1 MTALLRVENL
11 DVRFR
16 SVEAVRGISFEI
28 QKGEVLALVGESGSG
43 KSASALALTRLLPQR
58 ACEIRGRASLDGVDL
73 LALPPRELRR
83 IRGGRIAYVFQEPM
97 SALHPLIRVGRQI
110 AEAVREH
117 RPGVPAMKEAVRL
130 LAETGLPDPVL
141 AARSWP
147 HELSGGMQQRAV
159 IAMALAGEP
168 ELLVADEPTTALD
181 VTVQAQILDLL
192 RSERQKRG
200 MAVLFITHHM
210 ALLTNFA
217 DRIAVMR
224 HGLIVE
230 QGPFLEVIRSPR
242 HPYTRGLL
250 ACVPRLGARQKR
262 YPIRSPLLRRVVS
275 ETRAAE
281 GISFEVAAGGVVGL
295 VGESGSGKS
304 SVGKALL
311 RLAPVSAGEIIWE
324 GQPLQTLTD
333 AEFRPFRRQLQ
344 IVFQDPGASLDPRL
358 SLGEIVG
365 EALVIHFPRLS
376 GGERR
381 ERCAALFKKVGLDP
395 AWLGRY
401 PHELSGG
408 QRQRVALAR
417 ALAVE
422 PRFIVLDEAV
432 SALDVSVQAGILNLL
447 ADLREELGVAYLFIS
462 HDLAVVDHFCDEVL
476 VMKAGHLVE
485 RGPPDQILRDP
496 KDAYTRALLAAVPR
510 LPDER

>member
-1 MTALLRVENL
+1 MTALLRVESL

-43 KSASALALTRLLPQR
+43 KSASALALTRLLPER

-97 SALHPLIRVGRQI
+97 SALHPLIKVGRQI

-130 LAETGLPDPVL
+130 LAETGLPDPER

-230 QGPFLEVIRSPR
+230 QGPFLEVLRSPQ

-250 ACVPRLGARQKR
+250 ACVPRLGKRQNR
-262 YPIRSPLLRRVVS
+262 FPTLLEASP
-275 ETRAAE
+275 
-281 GISFEVAAGGVVGL
+281 
-295 VGESGSGKS
+295 
-304 SVGKALL
+304 
-311 RLAPVSAGEIIWE
+311 
-324 GQPLQTLTD
+324 
-333 AEFRPFRRQLQ
+333 
-344 IVFQDPGASLDPRL
+344 
-358 SLGEIVG
+358 
-365 EALVIHFPRLS
+365 
-376 GGERR
+376 
-381 ERCAALFKKVGLDP
+381 
-395 AWLGRY
+395 
-401 PHELSGG
+401 
-408 QRQRVALAR
+408 
-417 ALAVE
+417 
-422 PRFIVLDEAV
+422 
-432 SALDVSVQAGILNLL
+432 
-447 ADLREELGVAYLFIS
+447 
-462 HDLAVVDHFCDEVL
+462 
-476 VMKAGHLVE
+476 
-485 RGPPDQILRDP
+485 
-496 KDAYTRALLAAVPR
+496 
-510 LPDER
+510 